1 MSQFPFFIWV
11 ILTFFYQPA
20 ATVVAQAV
28 DEASFPTE
36 QVTLELKTRLEAKAP
51 ADGLRIGQRRL
62 LHAPGRLLQLYQGR
76 NFAPRWTT
84 AAQVETAV
92 RLLLAA
98 DREGLLSHDYH
109 VEAILRL
116 KGQTFNPGATPTA
129 AALADLELLLT
140 DALAAYGT
148 HLAHGKVIPKEIM
161 PEWNYT
167 QLPSPADSLA
177 ILQKIAATDSLENT
191 LEMFKPG
198 STSYK
203 LVRERL
209 AFYRDLAAKGGW
221 PRLEPDSA
229 KLGKGKT
236 APRVRA
242 LRQRLAVE
250 GFLASR
256 SDTLLFDDT
265 LEVALKAYQKTYGLR
280 QTGLLDENTTKALNV
295 PLADRINTLRI
306 NLEKARWL
314 PDTLPA
320 HLVMVNVP
328 SFHLYYF
335 RENQVVWHTDV
346 TTGKPENQTPIF
358 TTQIKGIEF
367 NPTWGVPGGILRN
380 EVLPAVMRNPNYLRR
395 NRMALVSRSG
405 QVVDPSTIDWANYR
419 GGHSF
424 VQAAGRGNQL
434 GRIKFL
440 CPNKYSIYLHDTPH
454 KSGFKYMDRAFSHG
468 CVRVWEPFK
477 LAEKI
482 FADTTQWNQ
491 TVFDT
496 LVKKGATKRVPID
509 PLDVYI
515 VYFTAGADPVDGS
528 FFLRK
533 DAYGLDQKALSHLN
547 MSAATMQ
554 ADLARQKREARE
566 QALAKR
572 KAAQEAAKAVAET
585 KAQTAKAEAQAKTGQ

>member
-1 MSQFPFFIWV
+1 MSQFTFFIWV
-11 ILTFFYQPA
+11 ILTFFYQPT

-28 DEASFPTE
+28 EEVSYPTE
-36 QVTLELKTRLEAKAP
+36 QVTAELKARLETQAKTP
-51 ADGLRIGQRRL
+51 AITIGQRRL
-62 LHAPGRLLQLYQGR
+62 LHSPSLLSQLYQAR
-76 NFAPRWTT
+76 SFAPRWTT
-84 AAQVETAV
+84 VAQVETAV

-98 DREGLLSHDYH
+98 DREGLLAHDYH

-116 KGQTFNPGATPTA
+116 KSQTINPGATPTP

-148 HLAHGKVIPKEIM
+148 HLAHGKVMPKEIM

-167 QLPSPADSLA
+167 QLPTTADSLA
-177 ILQKIAATDSLENT
+177 GLQKIVATDSLEVV
-191 LEMFKPG
+191 LEKCKPS

-209 AFYRDLAAKGGW
+209 AFYRGLAAKGGW
-221 PRLEPDSA
+221 PQLQPDTA
-229 KLGKGKT
+229 KLAKGKT
-236 APRVRA
+236 APRVRT

-250 GFLASR
+250 GFLTVPT
-256 SDTLLFDDT
+256 DTILFDDT
-265 LEVALKAYQKTYGLR
+265 LELALKAYQKTFGLR

-295 PLADRINTLRI
+295 PLADRISTLRV

-314 PDTLPA
+314 PDTMPA
-320 HLVMVNVP
+320 HVVMVNVP

-335 RENQVVWHTDV
+335 RERQLVWHTDV

-405 QVVDPSTIDWANYR
+405 KTVDPSTVNWSNYR
-419 GGHSF
+419 GGYSF

-477 LAEKI
+477 LAEKVL
-482 FADTTQWNQ
+482 ADTTKWNQ

-509 PLDVYI
+509 PLEVYI
-515 VYFTAGADPVDGS
+515 VYFTAGADPVDDG

-533 DAYGLDQKALSHLN
+533 DVYGLDLKVLSHLN

-572 KAAQEAAKAVAET
+572 KAAQEAAKAVADT
-585 KAQTAKAEAQAKTGQ
+585 KAQTEKAQAKTGQ